1 MKFFLDTANLDE
13 IRQGASFGILDGVT
27 TNPTLAAKE
36 KKPFRE
42 LILEI
47 CDIVKDGAI
56 SAEVVSTDLQG
67 MLREAREVVSWHPN
81 VVAKIPM
88 TPDGVRALSI
98 LSREGV
104 RVNVTLVFSP
114 AQALIAAKAGA
125 YFVSPFLGRLD
136 DISIDGLAVLREILE
151 IYRAYD
157 YKTQVLAASLR
168 HPLHVVEAAK
178 MGAHIGTM
186 PYKVFEM
193 LFKHPL
199 TDRGLEAFL
208 KDWDKARETLG
219 DITEAAGYAQ
229 RRALIPRSCRLAR
242 HRSRGW
248 TRSPGRRRS
257 FLPVSQEA
265 RRLART
271 RTRASRLLESRRPH
285 RRRPDSRGRRP
296 QDKPRPTSSWT
307 RNPRQARNSLRSRLA
322 LLPNGRT
329 NPRTARKNCSTTRT
343 RSLASPTRPRRTSPA
358 SKSRPT

>member
-13 IRQGASFGILDGVT
+13 IRRGASLGILDGIT
-27 TNPTLAAKE
+27 TNPSLAAKE

-47 CDIVKDGAI
+47 CEIVKGGI
-56 SAEVVSTDLQG
+56 VNAEVVSTDYEG
-67 MLREAREVVSWHPN
+67 MLREAHEVVSWHPN

-88 TPDGVRALSI
+88 IPEGVRALSK

-114 AQALIAAKAGA
+114 SQALIAAKAGA
-125 YFVSPFLGRLD
+125 YIVSPFLGRLD
-136 DISIDGLAVLREILE
+136 DISIDGLGLLREIME

-186 PYKVFEM
+186 PFKVFEM

-208 KDWDKARETLG
+208 KDWEKAREVLG
-219 DITEAAGYAQ
+219 SITGPEAMRKG
-229 RRALIPRSCRLAR
+229 AR
-242 HRSRGW
+242 
-248 TRSPGRRRS
+248 
-257 FLPVSQEA
+257 
-265 RRLART
+265 
-271 RTRASRLLESRRPH
+271 
-285 RRRPDSRGRRP
+285 
-296 QDKPRPTSSWT
+296 
-307 RNPRQARNSLRSRLA
+307 
-322 LLPNGRT
+322 
-329 NPRTARKNCSTTRT
+329 
-343 RSLASPTRPRRTSPA
+343 
-358 SKSRPT
+358 